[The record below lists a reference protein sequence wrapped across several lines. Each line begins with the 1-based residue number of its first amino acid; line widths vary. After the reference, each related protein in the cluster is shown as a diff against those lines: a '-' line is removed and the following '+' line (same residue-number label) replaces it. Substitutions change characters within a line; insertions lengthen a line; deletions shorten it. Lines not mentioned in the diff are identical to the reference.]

1 MSTILIQNSNLL
13 DIEKA
18 EIIEGVNVLIEE
30 NKISELSDKEIK
42 SSTAMKID
50 AKGKTL
56 MPGLIDAHVHI
67 TATSLDLGSIS
78 KYPHSLNVLKSAK
91 LAESMLMR
99 GFTSVRDCTGAD
111 WGFHEAIEKD
121 LIKGPRLF
129 FVGKALGPTG
139 GHGDRR
145 PKTYEGDHCT
155 CYQGTIKETWIV
167 DGVAEVQKA
176 ARRELRKGAHAIKI
190 FASGGVASPDDPIF
204 GLQFSEDEI
213 RAVVNEA
220 NSWKKYV
227 LAHAYTSEAITRA
240 IDCGVRTIEHGN
252 LMDRKTAKYMNDKN
266 AYLVPNLITYEAM
279 DLEGEKYGLPKI
291 SLEKNKFVKDEG
303 KIALD
308 YAYSEGVKIGYGT
321 DLLGELQ
328 VYQGKEFLMRQN
340 IMPKK
345 DILKSATLINAE
357 IVNQKD
363 KIGVIKEGSFADI
376 LLVDGNP
383 LEDFSVFQEQGKY
396 ISLIMKNG
404 KIYKNNLY
412 GRFYEEY

>member
-13 DIEKA
+13 DVEKA
-18 EIIEGVNVLIEE
+18 EIIEGVNVLIEK

-67 TATSLDLGSIS
+67 TATSVDLGRIS
-78 KYPHSLNVLKSAK
+78 NDPHSLTALRAGK
-91 LAESMLMR
+91 LAEAMLMR
-99 GFTSVRDCTGAD
+99 GFTTIRDCTGAD
-111 WGFHEAIEKD
+111 LGFHQAIED
-121 LIKGPRLF
+121 DVLKGPRLF

-145 PKTYEGDHCT
+145 PKTFEGDLCN
-155 CYQGTIKETWIV
+155 CYQGTMHDTLTV

-204 GLQFSEDEI
+204 GLQFSEEEIKTVVDE
-213 RAVVNEA
+213 AY
-220 NSWKKYV
+220 SWDKYV
-227 LAHAYTSEAITRA
+227 LAHAYTTEAITRA
-240 IDCGVRTIEHGN
+240 VNCGVRTIEHGN
-252 LMDRKTAKYMNDKN
+252 LMDRNTAKLMNKKN
-266 AYLVPNLITYEAM
+266 VYLVPNLVTYEAM
-279 DLEGEKYGLPKI
+279 DLEGEKYGLPKV

-303 KIALD
+303 IVALD
-308 YAYSEGVKIGYGT
+308 YAYTEGVKIGYGT

-328 VYQGKEFLMRQN
+328 VYQSREFILRQN
-340 IMPKK
+340 IMPKSE
-345 DILKSATLINAE
+345 ILKSATFINAE
-357 IVNQKD
+357 IVNQKYQ
-363 KIGVIKEGSFADI
+363 IGIIKEVALAD
-376 LLVDGNP
+376 LLLIEGNP
-383 LEDFSVFQEQGKY
+383 LDDFSVFQDQGKY

-404 KIYKNNLY
+404 KIYKNSLI
-412 GRFYEEY
+412 

>member
-13 DIEKA
+13 DVEKA

-42 SSTAMKID
+42 SSTATKID
-50 AKGKTL
+50 ARGKTL

-67 TATSLDLGSIS
+67 TATSVDLGRIS
-78 KYPHSLNVLKSAK
+78 NYPHSLTVLRAGK
-91 LAESMLMR
+91 LAEAMLMR
-99 GFTSVRDCTGAD
+99 GFTTIRDCTGAD
-111 WGFHEAIEKD
+111 WGFHQAIEED
-121 LIKGPRLF
+121 ILKGPRLF

-145 PKTYEGDHCT
+145 PKTYEGDICN
-155 CYQGTIKETWIV
+155 CYQGTMHDSLTV

-204 GLQFSEDEI
+204 GLQFSEEEI
-213 RAVVNEA
+213 KTVVNEA
-220 NSWKKYV
+220 YSWGKYV
-227 LAHAYTSEAITRA
+227 LAHAYTTEAITRA
-240 IDCGVRTIEHGN
+240 VNCGVRTIEHGN
-252 LMDRKTAKYMNDKN
+252 LMDRNTAKLMNKKN
-266 AYLVPNLITYEAM
+266 VYLVPNLVTYEAM
-279 DLEGEKYGLPKI
+279 DLEGEKYGLPKV

-303 KIALD
+303 IVALD

-328 VYQGKEFLMRQN
+328 VYQSKEFILRQN
-340 IMPKK
+340 IMPKSE
-345 DILKSATLINAE
+345 ILKSATLVNAE
-357 IVNQKD
+357 IVNQQD
-363 KIGVIKEGSFADI
+363 QIGIIKEGALAD
-376 LLVDGNP
+376 LLLIEGNP

-404 KIYKNNLY
+404 KIYKNNLT
-412 GRFYEEY
+412 

>member
-13 DIEKA
+13 DVEKA
-18 EIIEGVNVLIEE
+18 EIIEGVNVLIEK

-67 TATSLDLGSIS
+67 TATSVDLGRIS
-78 KYPHSLNVLKSAK
+78 NDPHSLTALRAGK
-91 LAESMLMR
+91 LAEAMLMR
-99 GFTSVRDCTGAD
+99 GFTTIRDCTGAD
-111 WGFHEAIEKD
+111 LGFHQAIED
-121 LIKGPRLF
+121 DVLKGPRLF

-145 PKTYEGDHCT
+145 PKTFEGDLCN
-155 CYQGTIKETWIV
+155 CYQGTMHDTLIV

-204 GLQFSEDEI
+204 GLQFSEEEIKTVVDE
-213 RAVVNEA
+213 AY
-220 NSWKKYV
+220 SWDKYV
-227 LAHAYTSEAITRA
+227 LAHAYTTEAITRA
-240 IDCGVRTIEHGN
+240 VNCGVRTIEHGN
-252 LMDRKTAKYMNDKN
+252 LMDRNTAKLMNKKN
-266 AYLVPNLITYEAM
+266 VYLVPNLVTYEAM
-279 DLEGEKYGLPKI
+279 DLEGEKYGLPKV

-303 KIALD
+303 IVALD
-308 YAYSEGVKIGYGT
+308 YAYTEGVKIGYGT

-328 VYQGKEFLMRQN
+328 VYQSREFILRQN
-340 IMPKK
+340 IMPKSE
-345 DILKSATLINAE
+345 ILKSATLINAE

-363 KIGVIKEGSFADI
+363 QIGIIKEGALAD
-376 LLVDGNP
+376 LLLIEGNP
-383 LEDFSVFQEQGKY
+383 LDDFSVFQDQGKY

-404 KIYKNNLY
+404 KIYKNSLI
-412 GRFYEEY
+412 

>member
-18 EIIEGVNVLIEE
+18 EIIEGINVLIEE

-42 SSTAMKID
+42 SSTATKID
-50 AKGKTL
+50 ARGKTL

-67 TATSLDLGSIS
+67 TATSVDLGRIS
-78 KYPHSLNVLKSAK
+78 NYPHSLTALRAGK
-91 LAESMLMR
+91 LAEAMLMR
-99 GFTSVRDCTGAD
+99 GFTTIRDCTGAD
-111 WGFHEAIEKD
+111 WGFHQAIEED
-121 LIKGPRLF
+121 VLKGPRLF

-145 PKTYEGDHCT
+145 PKTYEGDICN
-155 CYQGTIKETWIV
+155 CYQGTMHDSLTV

-213 RAVVNEA
+213 KTVVNEA
-220 NSWKKYV
+220 YSWGKYV
-227 LAHAYTSEAITRA
+227 LAHAYTTEAITRA
-240 IDCGVRTIEHGN
+240 VNCGVRTIEHGN
-252 LMDRKTAKYMNDKN
+252 LMDRNAAKLMNKKN
-266 AYLVPNLITYEAM
+266 VYLVPNLVTYEAM
-279 DLEGEKYGLPKI
+279 DLEGEKYGLPKV

-303 KIALD
+303 IVALD
-308 YAYSEGVKIGYGT
+308 YAYTEGVKIGYGT

-328 VYQGKEFLMRQN
+328 VYQSREFILRQN
-340 IMPKK
+340 IMPKSE
-345 DILKSATLINAE
+345 ILKSATLINAE

-363 KIGVIKEGSFADI
+363 QIGIIKEGALAD
-376 LLVDGNP
+376 LLLIEGNP
-383 LEDFSVFQEQGKY
+383 LEDFSVFQDQGKY

-404 KIYKNNLY
+404 KIYKNNLN
-412 GRFYEEY
+412 

>member
-1 MSTILIQNSNLL
+1 MKSVIFENCNLL
-13 DIEKA
+13 DVENSQ
-18 EIIEGVNVLIEE
+18 IIKGMNVLIEQ
-30 NKISELSDKEIK
+30 NMISQISDSKIK
-42 SSTAMKID
+42 SQNAIIID
-50 AKGKTL
+50 SKGKTL

-67 TATSLDLGSIS
+67 TATALDVGTLS

-91 LAESMLMR
+91 LAEAMLMR

-121 LIKGPRLF
+121 LIRGPRLF

-155 CYQGTIKETWIV
+155 CYQGTIKETWTV

-240 IDCGVRTIEHGN
+240 IKCGVRTIEHGN

-303 KIALD
+303 KIAID

-328 VYQGKEFLMRQN
+328 VYQSREFLMRQN

-363 KIGVIKEGSFADI
+363 KIGVIKEGSFADV
-376 LLVDGNP
+376 LLIDGNP
-383 LEDFSVFQEQGKY
+383 LEDFEVLQNQGEK
-396 ISLIMKNG
+396 LLVIMKDG
-404 KIYKNNLY
+404 KFYKNNLS
-412 GRFYEEY
+412 

>member
-1 MSTILIQNSNLL
+1 MKSVIFENCNLL
-13 DIEKA
+13 DVENSQ
-18 EIIEGVNVLIEE
+18 IIKGMNVLIEQ
-30 NKISELSDKEIK
+30 NIISQISDSKIK
-42 SSTAMKID
+42 SQNAIIID
-50 AKGKTL
+50 SKGKTL

-67 TATSLDLGSIS
+67 TATSLDLGSLS

-91 LAESMLMR
+91 LAEAMLMR

-111 WGFHEAIEKD
+111 WGFHEAIDKD
-121 LIKGPRLF
+121 LIRGPRLF

-155 CYQGTIKETWIV
+155 CYQGTIKETWTV

-240 IDCGVRTIEHGN
+240 IKCGVRTIEHGN
-252 LMDRKTAKYMNDKN
+252 LMDRKTAKFMNDKN

-279 DLEGEKYGLPKI
+279 DLEGEKYGLPKV

-303 KIALD
+303 KIAID

-328 VYQGKEFLMRQN
+328 VYQSREFLMRQN

-376 LLVDGNP
+376 LLIDGNP
-383 LEDFSVFQEQGKY
+383 LEDFEVLQNQGEK
-396 ISLIMKNG
+396 LLVIMKDG
-404 KIYKNNLY
+404 KFYKNNLS
-412 GRFYEEY
+412 

>member
-18 EIIEGVNVLIEE
+18 EIIEGMNVLIEE

-78 KYPHSLNVLKSAK
+78 KYPHILNVLKSAK

-376 LLVDGNP
+376 LLVDGTP

-404 KIYKNNLY
+404 KIYKNNLT
-412 GRFYEEY
+412 

>member
-13 DIEKA
+13 DVEKA
-18 EIIEGVNVLIEE
+18 EIIEGVNVLIEK

-67 TATSLDLGSIS
+67 TATSVDLGRIS
-78 KYPHSLNVLKSAK
+78 NDPHSLTALSAGK
-91 LAESMLMR
+91 LAEAMLMR
-99 GFTSVRDCTGAD
+99 GFTTIRDCTGAD
-111 WGFHEAIEKD
+111 LGFHQAIED
-121 LIKGPRLF
+121 DVLKGPRLF

-145 PKTYEGDHCT
+145 PKTFEGDLCN
-155 CYQGTIKETWIV
+155 CYQGTMHDTLTV

-204 GLQFSEDEI
+204 GLQFSEEEIKTVVDE
-213 RAVVNEA
+213 AY
-220 NSWKKYV
+220 SWDKYV
-227 LAHAYTSEAITRA
+227 LAHAYTTEAITRA
-240 IDCGVRTIEHGN
+240 VNCGVRTIEHGN
-252 LMDRKTAKYMNDKN
+252 LMDRNTAKLMNKKN
-266 AYLVPNLITYEAM
+266 VYLVPNLVTYEAM
-279 DLEGEKYGLPKI
+279 DLEGEKYGLPKV

-303 KIALD
+303 IVALD
-308 YAYSEGVKIGYGT
+308 YAYTEGVKIGYGT

-328 VYQGKEFLMRQN
+328 VYQSREFILRQN
-340 IMPKK
+340 IMPKSE
-345 DILKSATLINAE
+345 ILKSATLINAE

-363 KIGVIKEGSFADI
+363 QIGIIKEGALAD
-376 LLVDGNP
+376 LLLIEGNP
-383 LEDFSVFQEQGKY
+383 LDDFSVFQDQGKY

-404 KIYKNNLY
+404 KIYKNSLI
-412 GRFYEEY
+412 